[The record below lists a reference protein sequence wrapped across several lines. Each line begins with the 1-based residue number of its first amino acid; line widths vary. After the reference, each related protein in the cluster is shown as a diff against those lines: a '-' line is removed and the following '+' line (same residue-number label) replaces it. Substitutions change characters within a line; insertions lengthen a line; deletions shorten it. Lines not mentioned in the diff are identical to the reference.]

1 MRIRIGRFLRVTLTG
16 VLSAGVLACSAGS
29 ALAQISP
36 QNLVVEVIS
45 LRYRTAQELIPILQ
59 PMVAR
64 EGSLSGLQSQLIVR
78 TTPANLEDIKRIL
91 ASVDV
96 MPRQLLITVRQDADI
111 TNERSGATVSGSV
124 GGEHGRITVPGSPNT
139 RGGNVVLREGD
150 NRARVHVIEGRSNE
164 VDRNA
169 QSVRVMEG
177 REAFVRIG
185 QSVPVRG
192 REVRRTMVGGQVV
205 EQVVDTTHY
214 RDMSTGFYVLPRV
227 SGDRV
232 TLDISPQRETPSHQV
247 PGAVSVQGV
256 VTTVSGQLGDW
267 IEIGGIGQDSSG
279 QRTVLLGQ
287 SASSTR
293 DVRRVQVRVEEA
305 R

>member
-124 GGEHGRITVPGSPNT
+124 GGEHGRVTVHRPARAIGLQHARCPARAGPGR
-139 RGGNVVLREGD
+139 RGALG
-150 NRARVHVIEGRSNE
+150 GRPGIPSW
-164 VDRNA
+164 
-169 QSVRVMEG
+169 
-177 REAFVRIG
+177 RI
-185 QSVPVRG
+185 
-192 REVRRTMVGGQVV
+192 
-205 EQVVDTTHY
+205 
-214 RDMSTGFYVLPRV
+214 
-227 SGDRV
+227 
-232 TLDISPQRETPSHQV
+232 
-247 PGAVSVQGV
+247 
-256 VTTVSGQLGDW
+256 
-267 IEIGGIGQDSSG
+267 
-279 QRTVLLGQ
+279 
-287 SASSTR
+287 
-293 DVRRVQVRVEEA
+293 
-305 R
+305 